1 MQVLGF
7 TKNDVAD
14 NKTAARML
22 CHKRPL
28 EVTSLYYSLLFNCLK
43 LQHLM
48 VLLFV
53 MIWQIYSIKIPK
65 KSMTRRT
72 AAERVIWKP
81 LYSLGKKRKKRF
93 LLLWKCAAE
102 KSPGGL
108 AAHVGE
114 KYGGVTALHTDRSI
128 QTQQSCREKDS
139 NDQKERGSQE
149 WRK

>member
-1 MQVLGF
+1 MPQTPPRGNILILFIIIQLFKTTALNGF
-7 TKNDVAD
+7 AFCHDLANLLNKNSKKIHDTPYSSRES
-14 NKTAARML
+14 N
-22 CHKRPL
+22 L
-28 EVTSLYYSLLFNCLK
+28 ETTLL
-43 LQHLM
+43 
-48 VLLFV
+48 
-53 MIWQIYSIKIPK
+53 S
-65 KSMTRRT
+65 
-72 AAERVIWKP
+72 
-81 LYSLGKKRKKRF
+81 GKKRKKRF